1 MTSTVPAPSGNE
13 KRKMRSASR
22 LFAVQAL
29 FQMEAAGQSVDD
41 VRREFEE
48 HRFGAV
54 YEGEEMA
61 EGDVYLFRKLIE
73 DAVGFQARIDQMT
86 DRALVAKW
94 PIARID
100 PTLRALFRAAG
111 AELTEGSAP
120 PKVVINEFVDVA
132 KAFHPDG
139 REPRFVNAVLDHMAR
154 EAKPE
159 AF

>member
-1 MTSTVPAPSGNE
+1 MTLSGNQ
-13 KRKMRSASR
+13 KRQMKSAAR

-29 FQMEAAGQSVDD
+29 YQMEQTGQTVDR
-41 VRREFEE
+41 VRVEFED
-48 HRFGAV
+48 HRFG
-54 YEGEEMA
+54 EEFDTHTMA
-61 EGDVYLFRKLIE
+61 EGDTPLFRKLIE
-73 DAVGFQARIDQMT
+73 DAVNHQAAIDQAT

-111 AELTEGSAP
+111 AELMQSSTP
-120 PKVVINEFVDVA
+120 PKVVIVEFVDVA
-132 KAFHPDG
+132 KAFFPEGD
-139 REPRFVNAVLDHMAR
+139 EAKFANAVLDHMAR